1 MVEVALLL
9 GGPSPERGIS
19 LNSARSVA
27 DHLSAVDVSISE
39 IIYFDRQCQP
49 YSIDKGLLYCNTP
62 SDFDFKL
69 SSGDDL
75 ISEAELAKRLDAV
88 DLVFPAIHGK
98 FGEDGTLQELLE
110 NCGARFVGTGA
121 AACHRA
127 FDKFRAAD
135 ALGHLGVRTVPSVL
149 ATADQSPA
157 ELEALVAAAHPDAER
172 LVLKPA
178 QGGSSIDVF
187 VARDRAAAGAHLR
200 DLLTR
205 YDRVVVQPYLTGI
218 EVTTI
223 VLDGPDGPVALPPV
237 EIELHNRMAEDDIFD
252 YRRKYLAT
260 TDVHYHCP
268 PRFADDVVARVQ
280 ATAETVFRGMELRD
294 FARIDA
300 WLLPDGTLLVSDINP
315 ISGMEQNSFLFIQ
328 AGLVGLNHT
337 DVLRHVLARAA
348 ARHGIA
354 LAPAVPIAQ
363 YQGRRRAAV
372 LFGGDTAER
381 QVSVVSGTNVWL
393 KLSHSQRYEPIPH
406 LLHPDGSVWRL
417 PYSTALRHSVEEIV
431 AACAEAAAQAD
442 RQQAMAATVHTRLSL
457 TPAQR
462 NAAAGPP
469 VRMSLDEFLTEH
481 DLVFLALHG
490 GEGENGTMQAT
501 LEAHGVKYNGSGPEA
516 SRLCMDKYET
526 GRALAGLTDEGIHSA
541 QRIVV
546 PVPSTVD
553 ESTVEGLWSEVVTRV
568 GRDKVVVKPI
578 DDGCSAGVLPLARS
592 SDLGRYLTL
601 INAGATRLT
610 GEGFSLLS
618 PQQLIELPTSRPS
631 RLLFEAFIDTDDVV
645 VEDHRGLGEASGLRW
660 GEQRSTGWIEVTVG
674 VLGHRG
680 AMVAMNPSI
689 TVASSG
695 ILSLEEKFMGGTGV
709 NITPP
714 PAPPIG
720 RVVPSAVEAAKARI
734 ARVAN
739 VLGMEGYG
747 RIDAFMHCRT
757 GEIIVIEANS
767 LPGLTPATVFYHQG
781 LAEEPP
787 LPPREILERILDL
800 AVTRPAP

>member
-1 MVEVALLL
+1 
-9 GGPSPERGIS
+9 
-19 LNSARSVA
+19 
-27 DHLSAVDVSISE
+27 
-39 IIYFDRQCQP
+39 
-49 YSIDKGLLYCNTP
+49 
-62 SDFDFKL
+62 
-69 SSGDDL
+69 
-75 ISEAELAKRLDAV
+75 
-88 DLVFPAIHGK
+88 
-98 FGEDGTLQELLE
+98 
-110 NCGARFVGTGA
+110 
-121 AACHRA
+121 
-127 FDKFRAAD
+127 
-135 ALGHLGVRTVPSVL
+135 
-149 ATADQSPA
+149 
-157 ELEALVAAAHPDAER
+157 
-172 LVLKPA
+172 
-178 QGGSSIDVF
+178 
-187 VARDRAAAGAHLR
+187 
-200 DLLTR
+200 
-205 YDRVVVQPYLTGI
+205 
-218 EVTTI
+218 
-223 VLDGPDGPVALPPV
+223 
-237 EIELHNRMAEDDIFD
+237 
-252 YRRKYLAT
+252 
-260 TDVHYHCP
+260 
-268 PRFADDVVARVQ
+268 
-280 ATAETVFRGMELRD
+280 
-294 FARIDA
+294 
-300 WLLPDGTLLVSDINP
+300 
-315 ISGMEQNSFLFIQ
+315 
-328 AGLVGLNHT
+328 
-337 DVLRHVLARAA
+337 
-348 ARHGIA
+348 
-354 LAPAVPIAQ
+354 
-363 YQGRRRAAV
+363 
-372 LFGGDTAER
+372 
-381 QVSVVSGTNVWL
+381 
-393 KLSHSQRYEPIPH
+393 
-406 LLHPDGSVWRL
+406 
-417 PYSTALRHSVEEIV
+417 
-431 AACAEAAAQAD
+431 
-442 RQQAMAATVHTRLSL
+442 
-457 TPAQR
+457 
-462 NAAAGPP
+462 
-469 VRMSLDEFLTEH
+469 MSLDEFLTEH